1 MMKFSFLAILIMALM
16 SCNNASKTT
25 VRVHLDKP
33 QGEIKPQLI
42 TKDSTYVMA
51 LDSTNTALFV
61 MAENLKPGY
70 ATVVLGRMQVP
81 VYVEPGKSFDVSV
94 KFEGRR
100 MIPAFTGEGAKKNEY
115 LNSPALRFNPDY
127 KLEEAEFLASLDEQ
141 IKKLNENLDTLGFDP
156 QFNQLEKKRLAYMVY
171 GPLPIYPLY
180 HPYYAQAPDFKP
192 TDAFYN
198 KLVSAITED
207 EALIGMNWYQEAL
220 IGRVQAMAAKDLE
233 DRDNLTF
240 TKKQLDYVEQNFKN
254 PAVVEYLVDQIVTAY
269 VKDSGVDHL
278 AEVAPV
284 YSAKVTDPA

>member
-156 QFNQLEKKRLAYMVY
+156 QFNQLY
-171 GPLPIYPLY
+171 GHEIEMY
-180 HPYYAQAPDFKP
+180 
-192 TDAFYN
+192 T
-198 KLVSAITED
+198 
-207 EALIGMNWYQEAL
+207 
-220 IGRVQAMAAKDLE
+220 
-233 DRDNLTF
+233 
-240 TKKQLDYVEQNFKN
+240 VEQGEKR
-254 PAVVEYLVDQIVTAY
+254 DKRQ
-269 VKDSGVDHL
+269 
-278 AEVAPV
+278 
-284 YSAKVTDPA
+284 

>member
-94 KFEGRR
+94 KFEGFLHS
-100 MIPAFTGEGAKKNEY
+100 PVKALKK
-115 LNSPALRFNPDY
+115 
-127 KLEEAEFLASLDEQ
+127 
-141 IKKLNENLDTLGFDP
+141 
-156 QFNQLEKKRLAYMVY
+156 
-171 GPLPIYPLY
+171 
-180 HPYYAQAPDFKP
+180 
-192 TDAFYN
+192 
-198 KLVSAITED
+198 
-207 EALIGMNWYQEAL
+207 MN
-220 IGRVQAMAAKDLE
+220 
-233 DRDNLTF
+233 T
-240 TKKQLDYVEQNFKN
+240 
-254 PAVVEYLVDQIVTAY
+254 
-269 VKDSGVDHL
+269 
-278 AEVAPV
+278 
-284 YSAKVTDPA
+284 

>member
-100 MIPAFTGEGAKKNEY
+100 MIPAFTGEGSKKKEF
-115 LNSPALRFNPDY
+115 LNSPALRFSPDY

-141 IKKLNENLDTLGFDP
+141 I
-156 QFNQLEKKRLAYMVY
+156 
-171 GPLPIYPLY
+171 
-180 HPYYAQAPDFKP
+180 
-192 TDAFYN
+192 
-198 KLVSAITED
+198 
-207 EALIGMNWYQEAL
+207 
-220 IGRVQAMAAKDLE
+220 
-233 DRDNLTF
+233 
-240 TKKQLDYVEQNFKN
+240 
-254 PAVVEYLVDQIVTAY
+254 
-269 VKDSGVDHL
+269 
-278 AEVAPV
+278 
-284 YSAKVTDPA
+284 